1 MLQQKFKDLLEIMAI
16 FLGQEGYKSSRKKG
30 EYYKAA
36 LGKIIKIRLVLS
48 SRMRGGKAGEIRAFI
63 ALEYPELEK
72 LVCALKEEP
81 YKKGNNL
88 FMQDIGLFCGERSY
102 RAFCFSVDSNMEYV
116 GRAIREILVQNVFA
130 IISVYEKDSK
140 IIDKFECDS
149 TSWRSTY
156 FSGGRADMDF
166 YLRWISLCILNGYI
180 REAAVILNNIPG
192 FYGLEKDIKAMK
204 GRLKTLCTDR
214 EQTNS
219 LYLLIHNS
227 IKINPGKE
235 ALKKAINKLDGLH
248 TYYMLL
254 EAPGQ
259 GSYLQVAG
267 GSGEYTVEIRK
278 QTNEEH
284 CHYRAET
291 KSGNSGERKIL
302 YGGGEL
308 TLQTC
313 QVLSIDQVY
322 ETACKYLVTQEP
334 HGDYIWKELIL

>member
-1 MLQQKFKDLLEIMAI
+1 MSDDI
-16 FLGQEGYKSSRKKG
+16 FRCKVS
-30 EYYKAA
+30 YYK
-36 LGKIIKIRLVLS
+36 
-48 SRMRGGKAGEIRAFI
+48 
-63 ALEYPELEK
+63 
-72 LVCALKEEP
+72 
-81 YKKGNNL
+81 
-88 FMQDIGLFCGERSY
+88 
-102 RAFCFSVDSNMEYV
+102 
-116 GRAIREILVQNVFA
+116 
-130 IISVYEKDSK
+130 
-140 IIDKFECDS
+140 
-149 TSWRSTY
+149 
-156 FSGGRADMDF
+156 
-166 YLRWISLCILNGYI
+166 ILNGEYFMMNKKELI
-180 REAAVILNNIPG
+180 NETKPLIETTVTAN
-192 FYGLEKDIKAMK
+192 
-204 GRLKTLCTDR
+204 R